1 MQEKGVGVCLN
12 HSVLDWEEGDGHP
25 DYLGLGSGKEFGLH
39 NPKIEVYLPHQPVQD
54 LGPLTSLH

>member
-1 MQEKGVGVCLN
+1 MGVCLN
-12 HSVLDWEEGDGHP
+12 HSVLEWEEGDGHP

-39 NPKIEVYLPHQPVQD
+39 SPKTEVYLPHRPAQD